1 MKNSKKHLVICGA
14 VILLF
19 AILSTFCFFGPKA
32 TYSDS
37 ERRPLADFPELS
49 WKNMVSGQ
57 FMDEFETYAA
67 DTFPLR
73 EVFRGIKSQ
82 TTLFAMGQ
90 KTNNDIYLHE
100 GYLSALEYPMDTD
113 SIQHAA
119 DVFQGIYE
127 TYLKDANTNV
137 FVSVIPDKNAYLA
150 SSAGQLCMDY
160 KVFEAEFETKTSA
173 FASYIS
179 ISDLLSA
186 EDYYYT
192 DSHWRQENLADVAD
206 RLMSTMH
213 YGNTSSQETPLI
225 SYTTIEWDKPF
236 YGVYKGQSAL
246 PHKGD
251 TLRWLSNDIIDQMS
265 AYDHQNQTAIPVYN
279 TDKAAGKDPYEVF
292 LSGPLSL
299 VTIENP
305 MVNTQKELILFRDSF
320 GSSIAP
326 LLAQGYHKVTLID
339 IRYLPSNMIG
349 KYVDFSNSDVL
360 FLYSTSVL
368 NNSETLK

>member
-1 MKNSKKHLVICGA
+1 MKNKKKNIIICGT

-19 AILSTFCFFGPKA
+19 AILSTFCFFGQKA

-49 WKNMVSGQ
+49 WKTIISGT

-73 EVFRGIKSQ
+73 EGFRGIKSA
-82 TTLFAMGQ
+82 TALFAMGQ

-100 GYLSALEYPMDTD
+100 NYLATLEYPMDID
-113 SIQHAA
+113 SISHAA
-119 DVFQGIYE
+119 DVFENIYQQ
-127 TYLKDANTNV
+127 YLKDANTKV
-137 FVSVIPDKNAYLA
+137 YVSVIPDKSAYLA
-150 SSAGQLCMDY
+150 DAAGQLSMDY
-160 KVFEAEFETKTSA
+160 DVFETEVQEKTAA

-179 ISDLLSA
+179 ISDLLSK
-186 EDYYYT
+186 EDYYLT
-192 DSHWRQENLADVAD
+192 DSHWKQEQITDVAD
-206 RLMSTMH
+206 RLIHAMHTDDITTNSPVLST
-213 YGNTSSQETPLI
+213 YTQEQ
-225 SYTTIEWDKPF
+225 WDDVF

-251 TLRWLSNDIIDQMS
+251 SLCWLTNGIIDEMS
-265 AYDHQNQTAIPVYN
+265 VYDHQNQHSIPVYN
-279 TDKAAGKDPYEVF
+279 KEKLEGKDPYELF
-292 LSGPLSL
+292 LSGSLSL
-299 VTIENP
+299 ITIENP

-320 GSSIAP
+320 GSSIGP
-326 LLAQGYHKVTLID
+326 LLAQGYSKVTLVD
-339 IRYLPSNMIG
+339 IRYLPSSQLG
-349 KYVDFSNSDVL
+349 KHVNFENSDVL